1 MTMGGPTALQ
11 NLALPWPL
19 DPGGNG
25 WLQLGAEVLVLTLVF
40 AVLRPQVLR
49 LSRLAETDYA
59 GAIPSLALFKKPL
72 TLLLFGLLGTPPFLH
87 WSALGWESLAG
98 DWTLRFF
105 IVVTSATVAW
115 AFSLH
120 EYNAFYGRL
129 HLVERV
135 LVLIGLVLLIVHPA
149 FITPL
154 TLLVL
159 IQVHQFDY
167 PLWGQYRWT
176 DKIPILEVMI
186 LFSVFL
192 FLSALGL
199 PLSSWSFA
207 IVAFSIPAASY
218 FYSGVEKMRLGW
230 FQTNRLSYLL
240 LAAHDNGWLHFLS
253 PDQISLLAR
262 SVDGLNLPFKA
273 LTLLLELGVIFA
285 LVHPLVAVAFLV
297 GLAGMHVGIFLASG
311 ICFWKWGVMDLA
323 LLPLLVL
330 GWDDLNG
337 SLMYAPLA
345 FSAVLVLLGPLICTA
360 KFLGWYDTPLSGVYR
375 FEGRTPD
382 GSWKEIPPSR
392 FAPYDF
398 PFAQGRFHYLNP
410 SSTLVD
416 VYGKAKTRASFE
428 AVAASRSIEEIEDV
442 RRRLG
447 IPRHKKRDIPH
458 FERFIGAFF
467 SNYQRYP
474 RARALLGRLA
484 PPQHKWTHAVTREVW
499 DGRTPVLQLRVRYV
513 ETLFLEG
520 KEEIVSDR
528 VLRTLEVEN

>member
-1 MTMGGPTALQ
+1 MNFLNTLQ
-11 NLALPWPL
+11 SFALPWPL
-19 DPGGNG
+19 EAEDGR
-25 WLQLGAEVLVLTLVF
+25 WLHLGAEILVLTLTF
-40 AVLRPQVLR
+40 AVLRPQALR
-49 LSRLAETDYA
+49 LSRLEERDYA
-59 GAIPSLALFKKPL
+59 RRFPILLLFKKPL
-72 TLLLFGLLGTPPFLH
+72 SLLLFGLLAAPPFLH
-87 WSALGWESLAG
+87 WNALAWGPLAG

-105 IVVTSATVAW
+105 VVVTSATVAW
-115 AFSLH
+115 AFSLY

-129 HLVERV
+129 HLLERAF
-135 LVLIGLVLLIVHPA
+135 VLIGLGLLIVHPA

-154 TLLVL
+154 TLVVL

-192 FLSALGL
+192 FLSALGI
-199 PLSSWSFA
+199 PLSAWSFA

-218 FYSGVEKMRLGW
+218 FYSGVEKVRLGW
-230 FQTNRLSYLL
+230 FEVNRLSYLF
-240 LAAHDNGWLHFLS
+240 LAAHDNGWLHFLNPRQLS
-253 PDQISLLAR
+253 RLAR
-262 SVDGLNLPFKA
+262 SLDRLNLPFKA

-285 LVHPLVAVAFLV
+285 LAHPLLAAAFLV

-323 LLPLLVL
+323 LIPLLVL
-330 GWDDLNG
+330 GWSDLTG
-337 SLMYAPLA
+337 TLVFAPLA
-345 FSAVLVLLGPLICTA
+345 FSAGLILIGPLICTA

-382 GSWKEIPPSR
+382 GAWKEIPPSR

-410 SSTLVD
+410 ASTLVD
-416 VYGKAKTRASFE
+416 VYGKAKTRELFE
-428 AVAASRSIEEIEDV
+428 AIAVCRSTEEIQEV

-458 FERFIGAFF
+458 FERFIVAFF
-467 SNYQRYP
+467 GNYLRFP
-474 RARALLGRLA
+474 RARGLLSRLA
-484 PPQHKWTHAVTREVW
+484 PPQHKWTHAVTPEAW
-499 DGRTPVLQLRVRYV
+499 DGRTPLCQLRVRYV
-513 ETLFLEG
+513 ETLFLDGEATV
-520 KEEIVSDR
+520 VSDR
-528 VLRTLEVEN
+528 ELRALDIGV